1 MAKRISYTK
10 VKRNISG
17 TSGREAKRKHPKS
30 KEINIT
36 SLIDILTILLV
47 FLIKNVS
54 MEAQKVQ
61 QPEGMK
67 LPSTATKEELIKN
80 GNTVIIKVY
89 ENQILF
95 GTSNTKVIPEE
106 KTVGYEGRELEV
118 FMNDEDTRTAMK
130 GLLQSQAKEIKA
142 TNAEAIPAILIQA
155 DDNVLCRYI
164 TEIIVLCANSE
175 FSHIYFS
182 SNHEPT
188 IKEHFIKS

>member
-10 VKRNISG
+10 VKRKISG
-17 TSGREAKRKHPKS
+17 TSGREAKKKHPKS

-67 LPSTATKEELIKN
+67 LPSTSTKEALIEN
-80 GNTVIIKVY
+80 GNTVLIKVY
-89 ENQILF
+89 DNQILF
-95 GTSNTKVIPEE
+95 GTSNTKVIPDE
-106 KTVGYEGRELEV
+106 KMVGYEGRELEV

-130 GLLQSQAKEIKA
+130 GLLQAQAKEIKA
-142 TNAEAIPAILIQA
+142 ANAEAIPAILIQA
-155 DDNVLCRYI
+155 DDKVLCRYI

-182 SNHEPT
+182 SMHDPQ

>member
-10 VKRNISG
+10 VKRKLSG
-17 TSGREAKRKHPKS
+17 SSGREQARNLPKS

-67 LPSTATKEELIKN
+67 LPTTATKEELIEN

-89 ENQILF
+89 QNQILF

-106 KTVGYEGRELEV
+106 KTVGYEGRELDV
-118 FMNDEDTRTAMK
+118 FTNDKDTREAML
-130 GLLQSQAKEIKA
+130 GLLQAQASEIKSA
-142 TNAEAIPAILIQA
+142 NTDAIPAILIQA
-155 DDNVLCRYI
+155 DNNVLCRYI
-164 TEIIVLCANSE
+164 TDIIVLCANSE
-175 FSHIYFS
+175 FTHIYFS
-182 SNHEPT
+182 SMHDAK
-188 IKEHFIKS
+188 IKEHFVQS